1 MDLIGFGVGVA
12 GGGNDSE
19 ASDYI
24 IRLTVFFRIW
34 TNANMRLRHD
44 LSCDLLLDIKN
55 AFKLQMKIFQWGST
69 VRSSII

>member
-12 GGGNDSE
+12 VAGGGNDPE

-34 TNANMRLRHD
+34 TNV
-44 LSCDLLLDIKN
+44 
-55 AFKLQMKIFQWGST
+55 QWEYET
-69 VRSSII
+69 E